1 MPADRRCPG
10 RDEWAPLEKE
20 IAMCASCGCA
30 EPYQRHQ
37 KGDITIDDVKAA
49 GADRGLS
56 PEQVAENIVKAVAR
70 DADPT
75 LA

>member
-1 MPADRRCPG
+1 
-10 RDEWAPLEKE
+10 
-20 IAMCASCGCA
+20 MCASCGCA

-37 KGDITIDDVKAA
+37 EGDITIDDVKAA
-49 GADRGLS
+49 GLAHELS